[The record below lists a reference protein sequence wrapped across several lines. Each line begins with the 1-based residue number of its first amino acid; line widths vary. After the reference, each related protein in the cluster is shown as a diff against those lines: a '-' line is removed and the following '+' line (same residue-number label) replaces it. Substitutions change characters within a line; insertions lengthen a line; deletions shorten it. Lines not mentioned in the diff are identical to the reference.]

1 MERSLE
7 EPEYLVSSEPEDP
20 RNTLNFS
27 DTETHVRVQEYGDRT
42 VYSWK
47 TPLDF
52 GELVDAVE
60 PYFPINRRLETV
72 SSDSRYTSDDHD
84 YLQPDMVHDPI
95 ADQQQ
100 FSRWAEYSLIKMN
113 FTDFEVFWQ
122 NSSPPYRDPTVKV
135 IENSEDVDGF
145 EKIFSR
151 TVEDGEELLEDI
163 GKVV

>member
-1 MERSLE
+1 
-7 EPEYLVSSEPEDP
+7 
-20 RNTLNFS
+20 
-27 DTETHVRVQEYGDRT
+27 
-42 VYSWK
+42 
-47 TPLDF
+47 
-52 GELVDAVE
+52 
-60 PYFPINRRLETV
+60 
-72 SSDSRYTSDDHD
+72 
-84 YLQPDMVHDPI
+84 
-95 ADQQQ
+95 
-100 FSRWAEYSLIKMN
+100 MN